1 MKSIKISLYFAYLYG
16 WKFLTRNP
24 ITLFALLLEPLII
37 PYLFYIVNQELTNVT
52 IVGAII
58 GSIFTVGLAV
68 AGDVTYLDYVCKYR
82 DMVIASPMS
91 LQTYLLGISLSE
103 VFFSLPVLLV
113 LTALLTVFMGLEAI
127 GLILVLSPLLL
138 LLFTIAVSIGLIMS
152 ATLRWA
158 YRAREVFT
166 LVAVVLTVFPAV
178 YYPYSAI
185 SPPYRILSF
194 LTPTG
199 AIAAIAQDLLA
210 HSQPILWLVFIPLVY
225 ALLTISLIFV
235 KGWALLRK

>member
-1 MKSIKISLYFAYLYG
+1 MKSIKTSLYFAYLYG

-37 PYLFYIVNQELTNVT
+37 PYLFYIVNRGVTDVT

-58 GSIFTVGLAV
+58 GSVFTVGLAV

-82 DMVIASPMS
+82 DMVMASPMS

-103 VFFSLPVLLV
+103 IFFSLPVLVV
-113 LTALLTVFMGLEAI
+113 LIALLTVSMGLGAI
-127 GLILVLSPLLL
+127 ILILILSPLIM
-138 LLFTIAVSIGLIMS
+138 LLFITAVSFGLIIS
-152 ATLRWA
+152 VTLQWA

-178 YYPYSAI
+178 YYPYSI
-185 SPPYRILSF
+185 IPPPYRVLSF

-199 AIAAIAQDLLA
+199 AIAAIAQDMLA
-210 HSQPILWLVFIPLVY
+210 GSQPMLWLVFVSLVY
-225 ALLTISLIFV
+225 ALLTISLILA